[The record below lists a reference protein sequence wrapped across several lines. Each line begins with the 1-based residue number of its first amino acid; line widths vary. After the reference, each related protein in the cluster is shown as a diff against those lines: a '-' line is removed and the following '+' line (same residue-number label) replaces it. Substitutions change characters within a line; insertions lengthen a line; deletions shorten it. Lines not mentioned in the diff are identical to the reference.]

1 MSLIIEIGRASPLTT
16 IQDSGRHGHF
26 GEGISASGPMDAQAF
41 ARAGFLLATL
51 ATSGIEFTTAGI
63 DFTVRGGNVSAAFTG
78 GSFELMIN
86 GQSQPWESDYDLH
99 EGDEVTITP
108 GPAGNYGYVR
118 FDGNIDVPEIL
129 GSRATNLIV
138 GLGGFEGRA
147 LRAGDKLTLLAVPTG
162 NGSAKKQQLNDEADA
177 PFRFIWGIHADRF
190 EAEVRNGFASGTFKV
205 SAKLDRMGVR
215 LEDPAGIFSN
225 ARILSL
231 VSDAIVPG
239 DIQILGDGTPIVLM
253 RDHQPTGGYPRIG
266 TLISADI
273 DRFAQVRPGTSIQF
287 KPTTIEQAQKLLQ
300 RVRRGQ

>member
-1 MSLIIEIGRASPLTT
+1 MNLVVDIDRAGPLTT
-16 IQDSGRHGHF
+16 IQDGGRHGHF

-41 ARAGFLLATL
+41 ARAGSLLATL
-51 ATSGIEFTTAGI
+51 ATSGVEFTTAGM
-63 DFTVRGGNVSAAFTG
+63 DFTVCGGSISAAFVG
-78 GSFELMIN
+78 GSFKLTIN
-86 GQSQPWESDYDLH
+86 GQTQPWESDYDLNK
-99 EGDEVTITP
+99 GDVVTITP

-118 FDGNIDVPEIL
+118 FGGDIDVPEIL

-138 GLGGFEGRA
+138 GLGGFSGRA
-147 LRAGDKLTLLAVPTG
+147 LRAGDSLTLLAVLSKNNTT
-162 NGSAKKQQLNDEADA
+162 KKQQLNDETDA

-190 EAEVRNGFASGTFKV
+190 EAEVRNGFASGAFKV
-205 SAKLDRMGVR
+205 STKLDRMGVR

-300 RVRRGQ
+300 RPRRGQ